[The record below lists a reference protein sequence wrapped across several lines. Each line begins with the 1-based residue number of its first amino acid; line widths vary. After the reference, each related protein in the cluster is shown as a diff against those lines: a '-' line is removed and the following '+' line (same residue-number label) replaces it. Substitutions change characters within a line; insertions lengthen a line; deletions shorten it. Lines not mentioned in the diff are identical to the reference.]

1 MITLAEHQLSTDL
14 HVSNLSSSAP
24 LSFQALLHSY
34 LKAPAFSAH
43 VSGLQGLTYIDKTAE
58 GTPKIKEGR
67 VVADVLKFTDSVYED
82 APGEYT
88 ITWPGGGLKIK
99 PIGFKDVV
107 LWNPG
112 AAAGSKI
119 GDMEEGGW

>member
-1 MITLAEHQLSTDL
+1 M
-14 HVSNLSSSAP
+14 
-24 LSFQALLHSY
+24 
-34 LKAPAFSAH
+34 
-43 VSGLQGLTYIDKTAE
+43 
-58 GTPKIKEGR
+58 
-67 VVADVLKFTDSVYED
+67 VADVLKFTDSVYED

-88 ITWPGGGLKIK
+88 ITWPEGGLKIK
-99 PIGFKDVV
+99 TIGFKDVV